1 MDIRQQMLNT
11 KITLW
16 DDYKD
21 FLELR
26 LETPTVTNNPQLK
39 EQLEREIEKVE
50 NNIEQLQNSK
60 NATEFV
66 EKLYGDMPIIPI
78 GKNTDKHSRVNN
90 FKQSSGNDSQIKMSK
105 TISADLKR
113 SDKYVGN
120 TNAAATQVK
129 AIRDAWNGLSDEQRA
144 LVGTVDITAVS
155 RKLSTGKGNAG
166 ATWNEKTKTLSVMI
180 DNKRDITRTNGVEE
194 MYKRVYHEMAHAE
207 FNKMSRDKPEK
218 VSKFIKTV
226 SSPEMKKTP
235 INSYVADY
243 SNAQK
248 IVDDNWNRHARKY
261 KGLDHKG
268 KPFITKD
275 DETRYRENTKKWEE
289 TIYADETHSAVVEI
303 ISGTK
308 VVDLP
313 RGMNQVTDPKYKQF
327 FNAYEELMS

>member
-1 MDIRQQMLNT
+1 MHKT

-26 LETPTVTNNPQLK
+26 SETQWHRDRPQLK

-50 NNIEQLQNSK
+50 NNIQQLQNSK
-60 NATEFV
+60 NDTEFV

-78 GKNTDKHSRVNN
+78 GKNTDRHSRINN

-105 TISADLKR
+105 AISADLKR

-180 DNKRDITRTNGVEE
+180 DNKRDITRTKGVEE
-194 MYKRVYHEMAHAE
+194 MYKRVYHEVVGHAE
-207 FNKMSRDKPEK
+207 FNKMLRDKPEK

-275 DETRYRENTKKWEE
+275 DETRYRENTKKWVE

-308 VVDLP
+308 GVDLP
-313 RGMNQVTDPKYKQF
+313 RDVKTNPKYKQF

>member
-1 MDIRQQMLNT
+1 
-11 KITLW
+11 
-16 DDYKD
+16 
-21 FLELR
+21 
-26 LETPTVTNNPQLK
+26 
-39 EQLEREIEKVE
+39 
-50 NNIEQLQNSK
+50 
-60 NATEFV
+60 
-66 EKLYGDMPIIPI
+66 
-78 GKNTDKHSRVNN
+78 
-90 FKQSSGNDSQIKMSK
+90 MSK
-105 TISADLKR
+105 AISADLKR

-144 LVGTVDITAVS
+144 LVDTVNITAVS
-155 RKLSTGKGNAG
+155 KKLSTGKGKAG

-248 IVDDNWNRHARKY
+248 IVDDNLIR
-261 KGLDHKG
+261 L
-268 KPFITKD
+268 
-275 DETRYRENTKKWEE
+275 
-289 TIYADETHSAVVEI
+289 
-303 ISGTK
+303 
-308 VVDLP
+308 
-313 RGMNQVTDPKYKQF
+313 
-327 FNAYEELMS
+327 

>member
-1 MDIRQQMLNT
+1 MHET

-26 LETPTVTNNPQLK
+26 SETPRVTDNPQLK
-39 EQLEREIEKVE
+39 EQVEREIEKVE
-50 NNIEQLQNSK
+50 NNIQQLQNSK
-60 NATEFV
+60 NDTEFV
-66 EKLYGDMPIIPI
+66 EKLYGDMPIIPM
-78 GKNTDKHSRVNN
+78 GKNTDKQKLETHK

-105 TISADLKR
+105 AISADLKR

-144 LVGTVDITAVS
+144 LVDTVNITAVS
-155 RKLSTGKGNAG
+155 KKLSTGKGKAG
-166 ATWNEKTKTLSVMI
+166 ATWNEKEKTLSVII

-226 SSPEMKKTP
+226 SSPEMKKIP

-261 KGLDHKG
+261 KGVDRDG

-275 DETRYRENTKKWEE
+275 DETSYRENTKKWVE

-308 VVDLP
+308 GVDLP
-313 RGMNQVTDPKYKQF
+313 RDIQTNPKYKQF
-327 FNAYEELMS
+327 FNAYQEMMS

>member
-1 MDIRQQMLNT
+1 MHKT

-26 LETPTVTNNPQLK
+26 SETQWHRDRPQLK

-50 NNIEQLQNSK
+50 NNIQQLQNSK
-60 NATEFV
+60 NDTEFV

-78 GKNTDKHSRVNN
+78 GKNTDRHSRINN

-248 IVDDNWNRHARKY
+248 IVDDNWNSYARKY
-261 KGLDHKG
+261 NKTLSPEKVAEL
-268 KPFITKD
+268 KD
-275 DETRYRENTKKWEE
+275 KYDRNTKQWAE

-308 VVDLP
+308 GVDLP
-313 RGMNQVTDPKYKQF
+313 RDVKTNPKYKQF